1 MDILNFLVILL
12 TGFGGLF
19 AHWYNRYVQGRTN
32 NTFLEYLREYQQR
45 TISSCLTI
53 LASEIA
59 LFQTTPPDLTL
70 NAIFTAFTY
79 GYTLDSIINREK
91 LKTDETDTTFVE
103 TDTTFVETDATHTA
117 TTAVEETETETPKA
131 QKQSHLKAPTPK
143 PKKSLQEI
151 IDETRE
157 H

>member
-12 TGFGGLF
+12 TGFGGLC

-32 NTFLEYLREYQQR
+32 STFLQYLSEYRQR

-53 LASEIA
+53 LASEIT

-70 NAIFTAFTY
+70 NALFTAFTY

-91 LKTDETDTTFVE
+91 LPSDGQARDDSTVE
-103 TDTTFVETDATHTA
+103 DAQDPVP
-117 TTAVEETETETPKA
+117 VEENIAIDIKPHPLPVRA
-131 QKQSHLKAPTPK
+131 K
-143 PKKSLQEI
+143 PKKTLQEI
-151 IDETRE
+151 IDETRD

>member
-19 AHWYNRYVQGRTN
+19 AHWYNRYVQGRTQ
-32 NTFLEYLREYQQR
+32 TKFLDYLREYQQR

-53 LASEIA
+53 LASEIT

-70 NAIFTAFTY
+70 NALFTAFTY
-79 GYTLDSIINREK
+79 GYTLDSIMNREK
-91 LKTDETDTTFVE
+91 LPTDSQAEE
-103 TDTTFVETDATHTA
+103 PTA
-117 TTAVEETETETPKA
+117 ITVEETPEPKPASKFETA
-131 QKQSHLKAPTPK
+131 KAPLPKILK

-151 IDETRE
+151 IDETRD